1 VSRLAAVV
9 PHCMLSVLAFAA
21 MSCRVYDSELLQ
33 QFGTGR
39 RAVTAVVDVFADGGE
54 PVVIPA
60 CGNGTVEGRERCD
73 IAIARGQE
81 GACPDGCNMRD
92 GCLAHEL
99 VGQRCGARCAPIEI
113 TDSVPGDGCCPNGA
127 MPETDSDC
135 SATCGNGVLEADETC
150 DPPESCPTQASCS
163 TEKACTVAHVTGAA
177 SACSARCQ
185 ELPVSVCES
194 GDGCCPDACTSQV
207 DSDCTSTEE
216 PDLPNTTNTTNTS
229 TAAGGEAGTAT
240 PNTNGTT
247 CMGGDSCTEEQQAA
261 ECSAVHS
268 GGRCHS
274 CDCAYCATEVA
285 LCEQITKETG
295 GCARVVE
302 CALQNHCQGA
312 ACLCGDNLTNCQN
325 RPLGPCLLEIRE
337 VAGSRDY
344 FSIWWTATTPGTP
357 LAVALALVQCRADHC
372 AETCGL

>member
-1 VSRLAAVV
+1 MSRLAAVA
-9 PHCMLSVLAFAA
+9 PHCMLSVLALSG
-21 MSCRVYDSELLQ
+21 MSCRVYDSDLL

-39 RAVTAVVDVFADGGE
+39 RAVTAAPFDAAVEVFADGGE
-54 PVVIPA
+54 PVIVPG
-60 CGNGTVEGRERCD
+60 CGNGRVEGRERCD
-73 IAIARGQE
+73 IALAQGQE

-92 GCLAHEL
+92 GCLAYEL

-113 TDSVPGDGCCPNGA
+113 TESVPGDGCCPSGA
-127 MPETDSDC
+127 TPKTDSDC
-135 SATCGNGVLEADETC
+135 SATCGNGVTEADETC
-150 DPPESCPTQASCS
+150 DPPDSCPTQESCS
-163 TEKACTVAHVTGAA
+163 TDKACMIAHITGAA

-194 GDGCCPDACTSQV
+194 GDGCCPDACSAQD
-207 DSDCTSTEE
+207 DSDCTGMNE
-216 PDLPNTTNTTNTS
+216 PDGPTRTPVGS
-229 TAAGGEAGTAT
+229 EAGTAMPGT
-240 PNTNGTT
+240 DSGTT
-247 CMGGDSCTEEQQAA
+247 ICMSGESCTEEQQAA
-261 ECSAVHS
+261 ECSAIHS

-274 CDCAYCATEVA
+274 CDCAYCAAEVA
-285 LCEQITKETG
+285 LCDQVTRETG

-312 ACLCGDNLTNCQN
+312 ECLCGDNLTSCQS

-357 LAVALALVQCRADHC
+357 LAIALNLVQCRADHC